1 MRYVIFNMTDA
12 NLIDFNLVKETS
24 LETLR
29 LSLDSTKCVLQFEG
43 DTPAFLEGLQQYS
56 YSEILEI
63 MSTSQWYKYE

>member
-29 LSLDSTKCVLQFEG
+29 ISLDSTKCVLQYEG
-43 DTPAFLEGLQQYS
+43 DTPAC
-56 YSEILEI
+56 
-63 MSTSQWYKYE
+63 

>member
-43 DTPAFLEGLQQYS
+43 DTPAFLEGIQQYS

>member
-12 NLIDFNLVKETS
+12 NLIDFSLIKETS

-29 LSLDSTKCVLQFEG
+29 LSLDSTKCVLEFEG

-56 YSEILEI
+56 HSEILEI
-63 MSTSQWYKYE
+63 MSTSQWYKDE